1 MNGKTLLLTC
11 GDAVRK
17 LNPELFTPRDSSQPS
32 TPTAPAQ
39 PSTPLLQTKFC
50 PSKTSD
56 EAKLNKTERA
66 FLEYLRA
73 LRKTCIGVQN
83 ITLQLADDC
92 RFTPDFSH
100 IEGGRLILV
109 NVKGFQREDALIK
122 IKVAA
127 RQFSWIEFQIVTK
140 TKNGWDV
147 RTVQP

>member
-1 MNGKTLLLTC
+1 MNGKTILLTC

-17 LNPELFTPRDSSQPS
+17 LNPELFTPRDPPQPP
-32 TPTAPAQ
+32 TPSAPAQ
-39 PSTPLLQTKFC
+39 PSTPPPQTKF
-50 PSKTSD
+50 SLGKTTD
-56 EAKLNKTERA
+56 EAKLNKTEA
-66 FLEYLRA
+66 GFLAYLRA

-83 ITLQLADDC
+83 ITLKLANDC
-92 RFTPDFSH
+92 RFTPDFSY
-100 IEGGRLILV
+100 IEGGRLILID
-109 NVKGFQREDALIK
+109 VKGFQREDALIK